1 MTAVE
6 PPKTPSIPTPPMAYA
21 IRFAMYVLFA
31 SGLASFIFA
40 AALRRPDLATA
51 GAIEL
56 VVGLMCYAAAAFI
69 TEQHIIRGA
78 SGKQYPRFKILGYLT
93 PADMLRVRLQD
104 WEIVRGGT
112 GVETVIRTYEHGW
125 RSTCPLAVALGT
137 FQGCPGPGAIT
148 DVIYNA
154 KYGAI
159 TDPEIPLGTN
169 TLQWCEIHDA
179 VEEFL
184 KWADEGHINP
194 TDIND
199 IFDPQYAG
207 MSLSEKQY
215 AYERRHDE

>member
-56 VVGLMCYAAAAFI
+56 VVGLMCYAVAAFI

-93 PADMLRVRLQD
+93 PAEMLRVRLQKWD
-104 WEIVRGGT
+104 TVRAGT
-112 GVETVIRTYEHGW
+112 EHTALRTHIYSW
-125 RSTCPLAVALGT
+125 RKSCPLATALGT
-137 FQGCPGPGAIT
+137 FQGCPGPSAIT
-148 DVIYNA
+148 DVIYTA
-154 KYGAI
+154 KYGAVADSRI
-159 TDPEIPLGTN
+159 ANMESDVR
-169 TLQWCEIHDA
+169 WCEIHDA

-184 KWADEGHINP
+184 TWADEGHINP
-194 TDIND
+194 TDMND

-215 AYERRHDE
+215 AYERRHDG

>member
-40 AALRRPDLATA
+40 AALHRPDLATA

-56 VVGLMCYAAAAFI
+56 VVGLMCYVAAACI

-78 SGKQYPRFKILGYLT
+78 SGKQYPRFKILSYLT

-104 WEIVRGGT
+104 WEIVRSGPMHT
-112 GVETVIRTYEHGW
+112 ALRTHVNGW
-125 RSTCPLAVALGT
+125 RCSCPLATALGT
-137 FQGCPGPGAIT
+137 FQGCPGPGAIA

-154 KYGAI
+154 KYGAV
-159 TDPEIPLGTN
+159 TDPELPLGTN
-169 TLQWCEIHDA
+169 ALQWCEIHNA

-199 IFDPQYAG
+199 IFDPKYAA
-207 MSLSEKQY
+207 MSSAEKQY
-215 AYERRHDE
+215 AYERRHDG